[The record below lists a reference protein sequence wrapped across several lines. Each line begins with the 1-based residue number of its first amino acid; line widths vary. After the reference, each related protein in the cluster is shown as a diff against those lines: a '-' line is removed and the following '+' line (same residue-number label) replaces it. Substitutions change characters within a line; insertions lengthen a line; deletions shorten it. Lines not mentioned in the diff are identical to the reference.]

1 MPDSFINPTPENI
14 AALRAMRLDGPVV
27 MLNLLRFRPDGGEQE
42 YRRYGEAAM
51 PFLREAGATIR
62 YFGKGAATVI
72 GPDVWD
78 EVALVE
84 YPTVQAFFEMTT
96 NPEYPSSSREGSL
109 SDSRLYCTQEPPR

>member
-14 AALRAMRLDGPVV
+14 AALRAMRLDGPGV
-27 MLNLLRFRPDGGEQE
+27 MLTLHRFGPAGGEPV

-96 NPEYPSSSREGSL
+96 NPEYPSSIREGSL
-109 SDSRLYCTQEPPR
+109 SESRLYCTQEPPR